1 MHTRIEALL
10 LTFALAVAG
19 CAVAN
24 STSVVPH
31 VTASGDAAIRAQA
44 IVDAADRTEDD
55 RRIDPGRRP
64 AELLTFLRI
73 EPGMRVGELV
83 AGAGYTAELL
93 ARSVA
98 PGGVVYAEN
107 PSIVLRGS
115 EEPWRER
122 LTRPAMKTVVRV
134 DRELADP
141 FPPDAKDLD
150 LVVINLVYHDT
161 VYLGVDRD
169 RMNRAVFDALKK
181 GGRYAVI
188 DHSARPGS
196 GLTDAYRLHRIDEG
210 TVREE
215 IARAGFSLQSA
226 ESFLRNPADM
236 RDWNASPQQAGVR
249 RGTSDRFALMFVKP

>member
-1 MHTRIEALL
+1 MKLKPTLL
-10 LTFALAVAG
+10 AFGLVLTG
-19 CAVAN
+19 CAAAKT
-24 STSVVPH
+24 TSVVPH
-31 VTASGDAAIRAQA
+31 VTPSGDASLRSQA
-44 IVDAADRTEDD
+44 IVDAADRTEED

-64 AELLTFLRI
+64 AELLTFLHV

-98 PGGVVYAEN
+98 PSGVVYAEN

-122 LTRPAMKTVVRV
+122 LARPAMKTVVRV
-134 DRELADP
+134 DRELDSP
-141 FPPDAKDLD
+141 FPAEARDLD

-161 VYLGVDRD
+161 VYLNVDRNA
-169 RMNRAVFDALKK
+169 MNRDVFGALKK

-196 GLTDAYRLHRIDEG
+196 GLADASRLHRIDEAS
-210 TVREE
+210 VREE
-215 IARAGFSLQSA
+215 VMRAGFAFQTA
-226 ESFLRNPADM
+226 ESFLRNPADT
-236 RDWNASPQQAGVR
+236 RDWNASPQQAGAK